1 MVKFLSIIFLI
12 CVFPAYGLCQTVE
25 TVSGEYT
32 YNVPGNVSLNEAKNI
47 ALERAKLQLIA
58 EKFGTDIV
66 SEHSTQIINNNN
78 ESRVDQIIVGNSH
91 IKGEWIETIGEPK
104 YKIMA
109 DNDMVVVT
117 VSVKGKIRKI
127 NRAKIDLETLV
138 LKNGTEKKD
147 FASNYFK
154 NGDDMFL
161 WFQSPVGGYVA
172 VYLVDND
179 HNAFCLLPYR
189 TQKTGYV
196 EVEADKEY
204 VFFSISRSTEELR
217 PYVDEYNLTCSHTQ
231 ELNRLYVIFSPNQ
244 FYKAKDNQMADEL
257 PRELPEEDFLKWLSS
272 SRIKDKQM
280 QCEEITIN
288 IKQ

>member
-1 MVKFLSIIFLI
+1 MCL
-12 CVFPAYGLCQTVE
+12 FPTCGLCQKVE

-32 YNVPGNVSLNEAKNI
+32 YNAPGNVSLNEAKHI
-47 ALERAKLQLIA
+47 ALERAKQKLIA
-58 EKFGTDIV
+58 DKFGTDIV
-66 SEHSTQIINNNN
+66 SEHSTQIINNNK
-78 ESRVDQIIVGNSH
+78 ESRTDIIVVDESH
-91 IKGEWIETIGEPK
+91 VKGEWIETIGEPK
-104 YKIMA
+104 YEIMA
-109 DNDMVVVT
+109 GDDMIVIKVT
-117 VSVKGKIRKI
+117 VKGKIRKI
-127 NRAKIDLETLV
+127 NRAKIDLETMV
-138 LKNGTEKKD
+138 LKNGTEKNSASKD
-147 FASNYFK
+147 KDFK

-161 WFQSPVGGYVA
+161 WFQTPVGGYVA

-204 VFFSISRSTEELR
+204 VFFSSPKSTDELR
-217 PYVDEYNLTCSHTQ
+217 PYVDEYKLTCSRAQ

-244 FYKAKDNQMADEL
+244 FYKAKDNQMTNEL

-280 QCEEITIN
+280 QCEEIKIN
-288 IKQ
+288 IMQ